1 MEGIKAI
8 ITMSRILYIEVPEG
22 ATNEEIIEKA
32 KTEIKLPHNALNE
45 ARIALNKVG
54 INIPKLD
61 LNDWEVDNVEYRK
74 IE

>member
-1 MEGIKAI
+1 MEGVKAI
-8 ITMSRILYIEVPEG
+8 VTMSRTLYIEVPEG
-22 ATNEEIIEKA
+22 STNEEIIEKA
-32 KTEIKLPHNALNE
+32 KSEIKLPHNALNE